1 MNNIDEKELKEIIK
15 SFKNNGIYIRLEG
28 SFESINTIHKLD
40 FTIQYDILRL
50 RDKISKNYF
59 TFNLNQVYRIKVS
72 NDKNVVKLYL
82 DNDMIVTIVN

>member
-28 SFESINTIHKLD
+28 SFESINTIYKLD